1 MENIWF
7 MENIWYIWLS
17 LAVFFLII
25 ESMTVEIISI
35 YFTGGALV
43 SMALSLLGVPLEWQI
58 LAFCVVSILLI
69 IFTRPIVARYLKRNE
84 SKTNVDT
91 LIGDVATVT
100 KEILP
105 DERGE
110 VKIKGQYWL
119 AVSANNDIIELGS
132 KVSIL
137 AIEGAKLIV
146 KKYE

>member
-1 MENIWF
+1 

-43 SMALSLLGVPLEWQI
+43 SMALSLFGVPLEWQI
-58 LAFCVVSILLI
+58 LTFCVVSIILI

>member
-1 MENIWF
+1 MEYMWL
-7 MENIWYIWLS
+7 IWLVI
-17 LAVFFLII
+17 AVFFLII
-25 ESMTVEIISI
+25 EGFTVELISI
-35 YFTGGALV
+35 WFTGSSLIAMVLAL
-43 SMALSLLGVPLEWQI
+43 LNLEIGWQI
-58 LAFCVVSILLI
+58 AGFCVVSLILI

-84 SKTNVDT
+84 SRTNIDT
-91 LIGDVATVT
+91 LIGEIATVT

-119 AVSANNDIIELGS
+119 AISSDNKKIEENT

>member
-1 MENIWF
+1 

-43 SMALSLLGVPLEWQI
+43 SMALSLVGVPLEWQI

>member
-1 MENIWF
+1 

-58 LAFCVVSILLI
+58 FAFCVVSILLI

-119 AVSANNDIIELGS
+119 AVSSNNDIIELGS

>member
-1 MENIWF
+1 
-7 MENIWYIWLS
+7 
-17 LAVFFLII
+17 
-25 ESMTVEIISI
+25 MTVEIISI

-58 LAFCVVSILLI
+58 LTFCVVSIILI

-119 AVSANNDIIELGS
+119 AVSANNDTIELGS

>member
-1 MENIWF
+1 

>member
-1 MENIWF
+1 

-58 LAFCVVSILLI
+58 LTFCVVSILLI

>member
-1 MENIWF
+1 

-58 LAFCVVSILLI
+58 LTFCVVSIILI

-132 KVSIL
+132 KVRIL
-137 AIEGAKLIV
+137 AIECAKLIV

>member
-1 MENIWF
+1 

-43 SMALSLLGVPLEWQI
+43 SMSLSLLGVPLEWQI
-58 LAFCVVSILLI
+58 LTFCVVSIILI

>member
-1 MENIWF
+1 

-58 LAFCVVSILLI
+58 LAFCVVSIILI

-146 KKYE
+146 KLYE

>member
-1 MENIWF
+1 

-58 LAFCVVSILLI
+58 LTFCVVSIILI

-100 KEILP
+100 REILP

>member
-1 MENIWF
+1 
-7 MENIWYIWLS
+7 
-17 LAVFFLII
+17 
-25 ESMTVEIISI
+25 MTVEIISI

-43 SMALSLLGVPLEWQI
+43 SMVLSLLGVPLEWQI
-58 LAFCVVSILLI
+58 LTFCVVSIILI

-119 AVSANNDIIELGS
+119 AVSANNDII
-132 KVSIL
+132 
-137 AIEGAKLIV
+137 
-146 KKYE
+146 

>member
-1 MENIWF
+1 

-58 LAFCVVSILLI
+58 LAFCVVSIILI

>member
-1 MENIWF
+1 

-43 SMALSLLGVPLEWQI
+43 SMALSLLGIPLEWQI
-58 LAFCVVSILLI
+58 LTFCVVSIILI

>member
-1 MENIWF
+1 

-43 SMALSLLGVPLEWQI
+43 SMALSLLGSPLEWQI
-58 LAFCVVSILLI
+58 LTFCVVSIILI

-119 AVSANNDIIELGS
+119 AVSANNDTIELGS

>member
-1 MENIWF
+1 

-58 LAFCVVSILLI
+58 LTFCVVSIILI

-84 SKTNVDT
+84 SKTNVDS
-91 LIGDVATVT
+91 LIGDIATIT
-100 KEILP
+100 KTIF
-105 DERGE
+105 
-110 VKIKGQYWL
+110 Q
-119 AVSANNDIIELGS
+119 
-132 KVSIL
+132 
-137 AIEGAKLIV
+137 
-146 KKYE
+146 

>member
-1 MENIWF
+1 

-58 LAFCVVSILLI
+58 LTFCVVSIILI

-119 AVSANNDIIELGS
+119 AVSANNEIIELGS

>member
-1 MENIWF
+1 

-58 LAFCVVSILLI
+58 LTFCVVSIILI

>member
-1 MENIWF
+1 

-43 SMALSLLGVPLEWQI
+43 SMALSLFGVPLEWQI
-58 LAFCVVSILLI
+58 FAFCVVSIILI

>member
-1 MENIWF
+1 

-43 SMALSLLGVPLEWQI
+43 SMVLSLLGVPLEWQI
-58 LAFCVVSILLI
+58 LTFCVVSILLI